1 MFVVSQILALFTALN
16 LDKEKNVTKPS
27 LFLNLFC
34 SCTIF
39 VLISYSFDIQ
49 VRLILIL
56 INVQYSQNAIFRFEK
71 NSNCQN
77 NFSSGL

>member
-16 LDKEKNVTKPS
+16 LDKEKNVTNPP
-27 LFLNLFC
+27 LILNLFC

-39 VLISYSFDIQ
+39 VLISYSFHIQ
-49 VRLILIL
+49 VRLIL
-56 INVQYSQNAIFRFEK
+56 INVQYSQNAIFSFEK

-77 NFSSGL
+77 HFSSGL